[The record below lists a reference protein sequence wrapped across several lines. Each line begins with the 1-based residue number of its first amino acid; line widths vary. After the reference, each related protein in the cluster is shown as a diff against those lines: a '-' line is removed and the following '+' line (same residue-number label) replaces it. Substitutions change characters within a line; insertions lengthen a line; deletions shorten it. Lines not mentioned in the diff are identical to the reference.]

1 MTATKTLTELE
12 ILELASFAINTKIR
26 KYLDKKAADPEC
38 AEIYDSIIEKYDNQ
52 LEQLDARIEA
62 LEEDQE
68 NE

>member
-12 ILELASFAINTKIR
+12 ILQLASFAINTKIR

-38 AEIYDSIIEKYDNQ
+38 AEIYNRIIEEYDNQ
-52 LEQLDARIEA
+52 LEELEERIRA
-62 LEEDQE
+62 LEGKE

>member
-52 LEQLDARIEA
+52 LEELEERMKA
-62 LEEDQE
+62 LEGGQ

>member
-12 ILELASFAINTKIR
+12 ILQLASFAINTKIR

-52 LEQLDARIEA
+52 LEELEERMKA
-62 LEEDQE
+62 LEGGQ